1 MGLIFTVVFSLLF
14 PSCRSERP
22 PPSHPASAGTL
33 IQGASHGG
41 GGFAEKTFSSSHHR
55 FPPPPAAALPL
66 LLLPSLTHGGMLSFG
81 ASRVAS
87 GIWHSSEQEG
97 EHLPPCIS
105 RAAPAPGF
113 AVTPLQLT
121 FPRTALLR
129 LGSAAPPCAV
139 CGVCVCGVG
148 GCVCV
153 CIGCGAVFSLLCSCR
168 GRHGQAGGRRLA
180 GTPSL
185 HVGHRSAWVSGH
197 GKGLGIL
204 PELLLVL
211 PSLAT
216 APWASHPIALA
227 RSHSRAAPP
236 SPAPPAGSSLPAQA
250 KLPIKLG
257 YFPPCDPF

>member
-139 CGVCVCGVG
+139 CGVCVWG
-148 GCVCV
+148 GWWVRVCV
-153 CIGCGAVFSLLCSCR
+153 YRMWCC
-168 GRHGQAGGRRLA
+168 
-180 GTPSL
+180 
-185 HVGHRSAWVSGH
+185 
-197 GKGLGIL
+197 
-204 PELLLVL
+204 LLLVML
-211 PSLAT
+211 VSWEARTGRWAEACRDPLVACWAPFSLGFRSRKGFGDPS
-216 APWASHPIALA
+216 
-227 RSHSRAAPP
+227 
-236 SPAPPAGSSLPAQA
+236 
-250 KLPIKLG
+250 
-257 YFPPCDPF
+257 